1 MEDLTYKNK
10 IIVFIETFILMI
22 LLQGIMEY
30 FKWLFAPHLPDTRFF
45 RNMITMSVMIALTI
59 ILFLYAKIRGQTL
72 AFFPE
77 KFSKKYI
84 IATCIVVA
92 IYIAAPTN
100 FSDGIT
106 SVMMI
111 LYSSIVTP
119 VFEELLFR
127 GYIWGRF
134 EKVMTSEIHIYIW
147 NIALFTIWR
156 LFYIIPDMLW
166 GNWDPLQL
174 LKITAGLGY
183 GTVLGFIRI
192 KTKNFWATILAH
204 GVMNFFMI

>member
-1 MEDLTYKNK
+1 MAFCPSFLGYTLFQKHDHHVGDDCADNHLISLCKNK
-10 IIVFIETFILMI
+10 
-22 LLQGIMEY
+22 
-30 FKWLFAPHLPDTRFF
+30 
-45 RNMITMSVMIALTI
+45 
-59 ILFLYAKIRGQTL
+59 GQTL

-134 EKVMTSEIHIYIW
+134 EKVMTSEIHSYI
-147 NIALFTIWR
+147 
-156 LFYIIPDMLW
+156 
-166 GNWDPLQL
+166 
-174 LKITAGLGY
+174 
-183 GTVLGFIRI
+183 
-192 KTKNFWATILAH
+192 
-204 GVMNFFMI
+204 